1 MAIFGR
7 RRRAEPTEPEELPEL
22 EAAGFYL
29 HAAASASAGFG
40 QITRRLPVLIGQAFE
55 IAWSASRLNTV
66 LTLGFNLAAGIAITF
81 GLLATRDVA
90 SALFADTPNWDRVLA
105 AVPAL
110 ATVGGAVA
118 VRAGMGIA
126 AGWAQARMKPLV
138 TNMVEARFFGLT
150 TRVPLAA
157 FDDDAF
163 SDDMQ
168 RARDRGVDG
177 AVRLV
182 DNTVDVVT
190 GLVGM
195 LAVAVA
201 VAIIH
206 PLLLV
211 LLLVVTIPVSWAAI
225 RSARI
230 QYVSFQQ
237 RISRNRRVWLL
248 ENLMAS
254 ATTAAETRAYQLGPW
269 LHRQHQHMVA
279 AETRADFAVIH
290 RQTLIRIA
298 GSLAAGVAVF
308 AVYAALGWLLAI
320 GEVPVAAGVAAVLA
334 LQQGTAN
341 TRQLTTAV
349 NEVYHE
355 GLYFADYT
363 TFVTNASQ
371 RVSDDAE
378 TPNDREPPSVIRL
391 DEVSLR
397 YPGAETDAVSG
408 VSAEIRHGETIALV
422 GVNGSGKTSLA
433 KLIATLYR
441 PTGGTVTWDGE
452 KISDREPGAAAP
464 HVAVITQDYA
474 RWPFS
479 ARTNIT
485 IGRHDLPVA
494 DPDRIEASARAAE
507 AHELIT
513 KLPQGYDTLLDRTFK
528 GGTELSI
535 GQWQRLACARGFY
548 RDSPILICDEPSA
561 ALDPRAEA
569 ALFDQ
574 LRDRAGRGT
583 TVLITHRLANVVHA
597 DRILVMEAG
606 RLIESGS
613 HAELLAAD
621 GHYAELFHLQA
632 KHYIAED

>member
-1 MAIFGR
+1 MGLLDRLLR
-7 RRRAEPTEPEELPEL
+7 RNGPATDTDPLPEL

-29 HAAASASAGFG
+29 HAAESARTGFG
-40 QITRRLPVLIGQAFE
+40 RLVRRLPVLIGQAAG
-55 IAWSASRLNTV
+55 IAWRASRLSTV
-66 LTLGFNLAAGIAITF
+66 LTLGFNLASGVATTF

-90 SALFADTPNWDRVLA
+90 AALFTAAPTWDRVLT

-110 ATVGGAVA
+110 ATVGAAVA
-118 VRAGMGIA
+118 ARAGMGIA
-126 AGWAQARMKPLV
+126 AGWAQARLSPLV
-138 TNMVEARFFGLT
+138 TNMVESRFYGLT

-168 RARDRGVDG
+168 RARDRGMEG

-182 DNTVDVVT
+182 DNTIDVLT
-190 GLVGM
+190 GIVGM
-195 LAVAVA
+195 LAVATA

-211 LLLVVTIPVSWAAI
+211 LVLVVAVPVGWAAI

-230 QYVSFQQ
+230 QYVSYQQ
-237 RISRNRRVWLL
+237 RISRRRRVWLL

-254 ATTAAETRAYQLGPW
+254 AATAAEMRAYQVGPW
-269 LHRQHQHMVA
+269 LHRQHRHMVES
-279 AETRADFAVIH
+279 ETRADFDVIH
-290 RQTLIRIA
+290 RQTLTRIA
-298 GSLAAGVAVF
+298 GGLAAGVATF
-308 AVYAALGWLLAI
+308 GVYAALAWLLAT

-334 LQQGTAN
+334 LQQGTS
-341 TRQLTTAV
+341 TMRQLTTSV

-355 GLYFADYT
+355 GLYFGDYT
-363 TFVTNASQ
+363 TFV
-371 RVSDDAE
+371 DAATARLDHAATDTTGL
-378 TPNDREPPSVIRL
+378 TPPGVIRL
-391 DEVSLR
+391 DDVGLR
-397 YPGAETDAVSG
+397 YPGSSAEAVSG
-408 VSAEIRHGETIALV
+408 VTAEIRHGETIALV

-441 PTGGTVTWDGE
+441 PTSGSITWDDVDV
-452 KISDREPGAAAP
+452 STREPGAAAP

-485 IGRHDLPVA
+485 IGRHDHPTG
-494 DPDRIEASARAAE
+494 DTDRIEAAARSAAA
-507 AHELIT
+507 HDMIT
-513 KLPQGYDTLLDRTFK
+513 KLPNGYDTLLDRTFK
-528 GGTELSI
+528 GGTDLSI

-569 ALFDQ
+569 ALFDR
-574 LRDRAGRGT
+574 LRDRSGHST

-597 DRILVMEAG
+597 DRILVLEAG
-606 RLIESGS
+606 RLIETGS

-621 GHYAELFHLQA
+621 GHYAELFRLQA
-632 KHYIAED
+632 RHYLS